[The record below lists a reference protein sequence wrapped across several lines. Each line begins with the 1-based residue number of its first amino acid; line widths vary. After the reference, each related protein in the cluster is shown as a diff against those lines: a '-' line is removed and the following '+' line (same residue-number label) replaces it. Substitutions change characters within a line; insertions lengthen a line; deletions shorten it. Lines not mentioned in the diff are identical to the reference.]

1 MMQKE
6 NPLKE
11 NSGSMYTCK
20 EYREEMI
27 VLALRQKLHNPD
39 LPENERDDLE
49 KELARLEE
57 QIGF

>member
-1 MMQKE
+1 
-6 NPLKE
+6 
-11 NSGSMYTCK
+11 MYTCK

-39 LPENERDDLE
+39 LPEIERGDLK

-57 QIGF
+57 KIGF

>member
-1 MMQKE
+1 
-6 NPLKE
+6 
-11 NSGSMYTCK
+11 MYTCK